1 MRRRLPSLNALK
13 AFEATARHESITRAA
28 AELFVTQGA
37 VSQQVKGLEDELG
50 VRLFLRERQRVALT
64 EAGRLYLEVVRDAFD
79 RLGAGTERLLQR
91 QSAGTLTV
99 TTSPNFAAKWLVHRL
114 GRFSESH
121 PGIDLRVSASLQH
134 VDFAR
139 EDIDLA
145 IRHGDGNWPGL
156 HAARLCTEEQF
167 PVCSPRLAAQGGAL
181 ASPADIRRHALLH
194 VNGRES
200 WTKWLAQAGYEGV
213 EAQRNLDFNQA
224 SMAIDAA
231 VDGQGI
237 ALARTALAAGDLING
252 RLVRPFAQ
260 SIEAPFAFWIVCPK
274 AVADLPKIATFRDWL
289 LAEAAEDVRR
299 LAALDSTRVKSNRR
313 GAEKTRNNRTA
324 KHARRFGMA
333 LTRSAEKK

>member
-1 MRRRLPSLNALK
+1 VKRRLPSLNALK
-13 AFEATARHESITRAA
+13 AFEATARHESITKAA

-37 VSQQVKGLEDELG
+37 VSQQVKGLEAELG
-50 VRLFLRERQRVALT
+50 VRLFQRERQRVALT

-91 QSAGTLTV
+91 QNAGTLTV

-114 GRFSESH
+114 GRFSEAH

-145 IRHGDGNWPGL
+145 IRHGEGNWPGL
-156 HAARLCTEEQF
+156 HATRLCSEEQF

-181 ASPADIRRHALLH
+181 DSPADIGRHTLLH
-194 VNGRES
+194 VNGRGD
-200 WTKWLAQAGYEGV
+200 WTRWLAQAGFEGV
-213 EAQRNLDFNQA
+213 EAPRNVDFNQA

-237 ALARTALAAGDLING
+237 ALARTALVAGDLISG
-252 RLVRPFAQ
+252 RLVRPFPQA
-260 SIEAPFAFWIVCPK
+260 IEAPFAFWIVCPK
-274 AVADLPKIATFRDWL
+274 AVADQPKIATFREWL
-289 LAEAAEDVRR
+289 LAEAAEDARR
-299 LAALDSTRVKSNRR
+299 LAALDSPRAKSNLR
-313 GAEKTRNNRTA
+313 GPARN
-324 KHARRFGMA
+324 
-333 LTRSAEKK
+333 KK

>member
-13 AFEATARHESITRAA
+13 AFEATARHESFTQAA

-37 VSQQVKGLEDELG
+37 VSQQVKGLEAELG
-50 VRLFLRERQRVALT
+50 LRLFQRERQRVTLT

-91 QSAGTLTV
+91 QSAGTLTL

-121 PGIDLRVSASLQH
+121 PGIDLRVSASVQH

-145 IRHGDGNWPGL
+145 IRHGDGNWPGM
-156 HAARLCTEEQF
+156 HVTRLCTERLF
-167 PVCSPRLAAQGGAL
+167 PVCSPRLVAQEVAL
-181 ASPADIRRHALLH
+181 RSPADIPHHTLLH
-194 VNGRES
+194 VNGRGD
-200 WTKWLAQAGYEGV
+200 WAKWLAQAGFEGT
-213 EAQRNLDFNQA
+213 EARRNLDFNQA

-237 ALARTALAAGDLING
+237 ALARTALAAGDLISG
-252 RLVRPFAQ
+252 RLVRPFAEA
-260 SIEAPFAFWIVCPK
+260 IEAPFAFWIVCPK
-274 AVADLPKIATFRDWL
+274 AVADLPKIATFRKWL
-289 LAEAAEDVRR
+289 LEEAAEDTRR
-299 LAALDSTRVKSNRR
+299 LALLDSTRVKSNRR
-313 GAEKTRNNRTA
+313 STEKN
-324 KHARRFGMA
+324 
-333 LTRSAEKK
+333 KK